1 MLEPTVIFLIGA
13 AASGKSTIGK
23 LIASKYHFCYL
34 DKDMICNKFTGQLLE
49 SKGYSPHERDGNDF
63 YSNVVMDL
71 EYQTLLDIANDNLQ
85 LGQSVILDAPFLA
98 YFSDSHYIHHL
109 KEKYNWTDVKPLI
122 LQVTI
127 DFAVLKERMQAREL
141 DRDIWKFDN
150 WNTYVESIKE
160 RKCLWEGAERR
171 QFDNSSSEIDEKRL
185 YELLSF

>member
-1 MLEPTVIFLIGA
+1 LEPTVIFLIGA
-13 AASGKSTIGK
+13 ASSGKSTIGK
-23 LIASKYHFCYL
+23 LIASKYHFSYL
-34 DKDMICNKFTGQLLE
+34 DKDMICNNFTGQLLE

-98 YFSDSHYIHHL
+98 YFSDKQYIHHL
-109 KEKYNWTDVKPLI
+109 KEKYHWTNVKSLV

-127 DFAVLKERMQAREL
+127 DFSVLKERMQAREL

-150 WNTYVESIKE
+150 WDTYVKSIKE
-160 RKCLWEGAERR
+160 RKCLWEGVEMR
-171 QFDNSSSEIDEKRL
+171 QFDNSSPEIDEEKL
-185 YELLSF
+185 YETLPF